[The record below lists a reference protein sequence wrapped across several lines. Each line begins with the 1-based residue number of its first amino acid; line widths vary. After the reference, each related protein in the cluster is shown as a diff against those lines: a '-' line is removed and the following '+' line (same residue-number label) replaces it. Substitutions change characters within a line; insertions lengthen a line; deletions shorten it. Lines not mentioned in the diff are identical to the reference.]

1 MHHNQLGVLLQN
13 CYSNVSQSARYF
25 IYRIINVSQSA
36 RDFITGCQCITICI
50 EFYYRLIDTL
60 QLVKG
65 FITDTLQYAV
75 H

>member
-1 MHHNQLGVLLQN
+1 MYLNQQGILFTELLMYHNQRGILLQ
-13 CYSNVSQSARYF
+13 
-25 IYRIINVSQSA
+25 
-36 RDFITGCQCITICI
+36 GCQCITICI